1 MIKVYCDQC
10 GKEIVDNVNV
20 FSDDT
25 EVRDGHNVLIS
36 YRGKTLYYCDECKNG
51 GLTCGFKVGDQV
63 ITDDGRTGAI
73 ESFCDC
79 KSCKKRGFYE
89 PQVKMHIG
97 NNQIY
102 ITDSDKRN
110 GFMSF
115 YQIGGKRFGNID
127 KDQVLDDIER
137 KKQEIKNA
145 QIELI
150 ELEAQLT
157 MLKKLK

>member
-1 MIKVYCDQC
+1 MIKFYCDKC
-10 GKEIVDNVNV
+10 GKEITDNANKVIEEIKAKDA
-20 FSDDT
+20 S
-25 EVRDGHNVLIS
+25 GHTIVIFP
-36 YRGKTLYYCDECKNG
+36 KVTHICDECQYNE
-51 GLTCGFKVGDQV
+51 LTCGFKVGDQV
-63 ITDDGRTGAI
+63 ITDDGRTGTI
-73 ESFCDC
+73 EYFCDC

-89 PQVKMHIG
+89 PQIKMHIG

-150 ELEAQLT
+150 QLEAQLT